1 MVIHKTNT
9 SEKKDKDW
17 FLFAMGLRSHLFSD
31 YVSLKLISQIEPT
44 ISIPTRFVM
53 MIEVVEKA
61 FKLYLALHE
70 KLDNSLSH
78 YSSNYGHNIEKLR
91 AKAES
96 FNEVFADKDVKQ
108 FTEPF
113 NDKSGALYQ
122 HLRYGSQQT
131 IEGFSTNLSL
141 LMPIVEKIF
150 YNCILRL
157 DENMKRMV
165 NNSSPLFSMI
175 TCSQLDQSYNRE
187 LMLKAVQLNNPY
199 YDEYVD
205 FCETLDQEQKKII
218 EQFKA
223 GKHID

>member
-17 FLFAMGLRSHLFSD
+17 FLFAMGLRSRLFSD